1 MKTIKMNPATSDS
14 ISPVIKTLS
23 KLISINSMNPA
34 YGGPGEK
41 EISTWIREYF
51 EQAGV
56 EVWESEVLPNRPN
69 VISRLPGRDSKR
81 RIVFEAHTDVVSTTG
96 MTIEPFE
103 PRIEGNLLY
112 GRGACDNK
120 GGVAAMMEAIRSLKE
135 ENFTPACDVLFC
147 AAVDE
152 EYSHKGVDHLVEEL
166 KNGPPVVASVVA
178 EPTEA
183 RAVRANKGLVR
194 WTIVTHGKAAHSS
207 KPHLGINAI
216 TDMARVILA
225 MEKDGLA
232 LAATEPHP
240 LVGPPTCSIG
250 LINGGVQ
257 VNFVP
262 ERCEIQIDRRMIPG
276 EKADTVLAHY
286 ESLMDSVRAEHPKLN
301 VEMLP
306 PRLSDEA
313 METPAEAEV
322 VIAASRAQKTIGLDP
337 EPAGVPYGCD
347 CTKLSRAGIPSI
359 IYGPGSI
366 DRAHGAVE
374 YVEIDQVESATK
386 FYREFIKTYQ

>member
-1 MKTIKMNPATSDS
+1 MKSSTSP
-14 ISPVIKTLS
+14 PVIETLGN
-23 KLISINSMNPA
+23 LVRTNSMNPA
-34 YGGPGEK
+34 FGGPGEG
-41 EISTWIREYF
+41 EISTWIRSYF
-51 EQAGV
+51 EQAGI
-56 EVWESEVLPNRPN
+56 EVWESEVLPGRPN
-69 VISRLPGRDSKR
+69 IISRLPGRDSNR
-81 RIVFEAHTDVVSTTG
+81 RVLFEAHTDVVSTTG

-135 ENFTPACDVLFC
+135 EDFTPACDVLFC

-152 EYSHKGVDHLVEEL
+152 EYAHKGVDHLVGEL
-166 KNGPPVVASVVA
+166 KDGPPTVAAVVA
-178 EPTEA
+178 EPTEL

-194 WTIVTHGKAAHSS
+194 WTIATHGKAAHSS

-216 TDMARVILA
+216 TAMARVVMV
-225 MEKDGLA
+225 MEKDA
-232 LAATEPHP
+232 STLAASEPHP
-240 LVGPPTCSIG
+240 LVGTPTCNIG

-262 ERCEIQIDRRMIPG
+262 DHCEIQIDRRMVPG
-276 EKADTVLAHY
+276 ERTDTVLAHY
-286 ESLMDSVRAEHPKLN
+286 ENLMDSLRAKHPGLE

-313 METPAEAEV
+313 METPVDAEV
-322 VIAASRAQKTIGLDP
+322 VTAASRALKTIGLDP

-366 DRAHGAVE
+366 DRAHGTVE
-374 YVEIDQVESATK
+374 YVEIDQVESATR
-386 FYREFIKTYQ
+386 FYREFIKTFE